1 MKKKLILAICIA
13 VCAMLLAITASAT
26 SVVPQ
31 KPTLDVDFGSVTTID
46 GFTAPSDKFTTTE
59 RVLLTDGEGNYV
71 TYPTYYVTKDNTTF
85 DFDFSKLNSAQSVQY
100 TKKSVVMLEIPSGI
114 TAISN
119 SYFAGTG
126 NFPLCVSVQFPGTVT
141 SYGSSLFQTNS
152 VIKIVEFL
160 DGTEPITMG
169 DQMFGSNWSVG
180 TSAIEY
186 VKFPNN
192 LVSIGN
198 NTFGKAKYV
207 SKTVILGANLETI
220 GTGFFGESTL
230 SSTDTFIYV
239 SDKFFAD
246 TTKVFANLFGNEA
259 PHHGNNLRLTIFYVG
274 SKENAQ
280 KLAEACAALET
291 GYCFNEGRVQ
301 YVSASEYDYATHK
314 PTDNKRA
321 TIIYDVDKC
330 DAFYGGHIY
339 EGTGLCVDGFDCV
352 NCDKTIAGTTS
363 HNEVKSF
370 AFENGYTQG
379 GLFTNVCTNE
389 GCKLREEVALDPI
402 FSALEANGFSTNGTG
417 ISFGGYTVNNK
428 ALQKFEE
435 TCGVNLTFG
444 IAIMNPKYVGDTFFA
459 DGKINATN
467 GAITADMSDTEYA
480 NIKVMIDGFTG
491 SLVDLELVIAL
502 YAYTDVNDVEF
513 IQSADTKSACSSVAK
528 NDATLYTVSVN
539 SIDAKACTSLD
550 ALLPYEPK
558 ELV

>member
-85 DFDFSKLNSAQSVQY
+85 DFDFTKLNAAQSVQY

-114 TAISN
+114 TAISQ

-141 SYGSSLFQTNS
+141 SYGSNLFASYNS
-152 VIKIVEFL
+152 VIKVVEFL

-169 DQMFGSNWSVG
+169 DGMFASQHNGG
-180 TSAIEY
+180 TANLQY

-198 NTFGKAKYV
+198 NTFGKSFS
-207 SKTVILGANLETI
+207 SKTIILGANLESI
-220 GTGFFGESTL
+220 GTGFFGESTP
-230 SSTDTFIYV
+230 SDKDTFVYV
-239 SDKFFAD
+239 SDNFFSKTA
-246 TTKVFANLFGNEA
+246 VFNNLFGGYDQW
-259 PHHGNNLRLTIFYVG
+259 HNNLLKITLFYAG
-274 SKENAQ
+274 SQADAQ
-280 KLAEACAALET
+280 KIVDACTALNT
-291 GYCFNEGRVQ
+291 GYTLSQNNVTF
-301 YVSASEYDYATHK
+301 VSASDYDYATHK
-314 PTDNKRA
+314 PSGNNKT
-321 TIIYDVDKC
+321 TIVYDVDKC
-330 DAFYGGHIY
+330 DAFYGGYIY

-352 NCDKTIAGTTS
+352 NCDKTIAGTAT

-435 TCGVNLTFG
+435 TCGVDLTFG

-480 NIKVMIDGFTG
+480 SIKVMIDGFTG